1 MATIRISQ
9 LTAVS
14 QATDDDVFI
23 INDADTNTRKITF
36 ANLTQGLLN
45 TSATSQTKNGPLS
58 ISGLL
63 SSTGLAV
70 KNNVLFVDSQ
80 NNRVGIKTNTPN
92 ADLDVNGVLYIQSA
106 NPIQFGDSDNSNF
119 IGLRAPSVVNS
130 NFTFTLPPAPPA
142 STELVT
148 SSSAGVFGFTT
159 GIVTGNSSLSLNLI
173 ELINQ
178 GVARFYESASSGTN
192 HISFTAPNSL
202 ANSNSYT
209 LPTDL
214 PPSSGFILAS
224 STTGQLSWVSSSTG
238 AIGANNQV
246 QFATD
251 GLLNSS
257 TNLTFVPNTNT
268 LTTVNGSFS
277 GSLGVQGNVQLGQSS
292 AQTISV
298 NGVFNTHL
306 LPEPNT
312 YDLGST
318 FRFWRHTYT
327 QNLTV
332 SASFVPNNSNLVNLG
347 STSSRWQIAY
357 LNNLSLQGVSQKGIN
372 SISVAGSGTSSTILG
387 TGKAYKVLINS
398 TDSTTG
404 DVELFE
410 QLVVCDNSGNISEVT
425 GSNVQSPTPGNFLI
439 TASSQLVGSDIVMT
453 FSNASTNTVS
463 VKLFVVEL

>member
-14 QATDDDVFI
+14 QATDDDVLI

-45 TSATSQTKNGPLS
+45 TSATAQTKSGPLT

-80 NNRVGIKTNTPN
+80 NNRVGVNTNTPN
-92 ADLDVNGVLYIQSA
+92 ADLDINGILYIQSA
-106 NPIQFGDSDNSNF
+106 NPIQFGDADSSNF
-119 IGLRAPSVVNS
+119 VGLRAPSVVNS
-130 NFTFTLPPAPPA
+130 NFTFTLPSAPPT

-148 SSSAGVFGFTT
+148 ATSSGVFGFTSGIQT
-159 GIVTGNSSLSLNLI
+159 GSSSLSLGLV
-173 ELINQ
+173 ELANQ
-178 GVARFYESASSGTN
+178 GVLRFYESSSNGTN
-192 HISFTAPNSL
+192 HVSFSAPNNL
-202 ANSNSYT
+202 SNASSYT
-209 LPTDL
+209 LPVEY
-214 PPSSGFILAS
+214 PPSSGYILSSS
-224 STTGQLSWVSSSTG
+224 STGVLSWVSSSTG
-238 AIGANNQV
+238 AAGADTQV
-246 QFATD
+246 QFAIS

-257 TNLTFVPNTNT
+257 SNLTFNPSTST
-268 LTTVNGSFS
+268 LSSNNGFFS
-277 GSLGVQGNVQLGQSS
+277 GSLTAQGNVELGLSS
-292 AQTISV
+292 SQTINV
-298 NGVFNTHL
+298 NGIFNNHL

-312 YDLGST
+312 YDLGSS

-332 SASFVPNNSNLVNLG
+332 STSFIPNNSNLVNIG

-357 LNNLSLQGVSQKGIN
+357 VNNLNLQGVGQKGIELV
-372 SISVAGSGTSSTILG
+372 SVPASGTNSSILG
-387 TGKAYKVLINS
+387 AGKAYKVLINS
-398 TDSTTG
+398 VDTVTQ

-410 QLVVCDNSGNISEVT
+410 QLIVCDNSGNISEIT

-439 TASSQLVGSDIVMT
+439 SASSQLVGSNIVMT
-453 FSNASTNTVS
+453 FTNSSTNTVN
-463 VKLFVVEL
+463 VKLFVIEL